1 MDLYKFCF
9 GSFAVCVVLTW
20 ASSDARG
27 VDPDSNKRAIDAVK
41 GKWTKTAFEKEKSI
55 CLETFK

>member
-9 GSFAVCVVLTW
+9 GSFAVVVLLTW

-41 GKWTKTAFEKEKSI
+41 GGWTKQPLKKKKKYLFGNV
-55 CLETFK
+55 